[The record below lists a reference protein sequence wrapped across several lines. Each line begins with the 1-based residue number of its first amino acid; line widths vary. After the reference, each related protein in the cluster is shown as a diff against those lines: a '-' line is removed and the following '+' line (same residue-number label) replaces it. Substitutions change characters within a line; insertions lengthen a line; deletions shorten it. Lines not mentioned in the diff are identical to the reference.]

1 MNFYETIYYIYFVE
15 QKKNSVKLSHQQEK
29 VRDAAV
35 PMPIYTAINSK
46 RDVSAQSLAGET
58 THIDFRR
65 ILRARSN
72 VNFLCFRMG
81 GIHSL

>member
-1 MNFYETIYYIYFVE
+1 MTVCSIYFVE

-29 VRDAAV
+29 VREAAV

-58 THIDFRR
+58 TVIDLRL
-65 ILRARSN
+65 ILRARH
-72 VNFLCFRMG
+72 NF
-81 GIHSL
+81 